1 MAYDKTIQMLIF
13 DGNPSGRIKCELS
26 NWDGRVYK
34 LSRTEL
40 NKFSSRPDA
49 NYTGVYFLFAKDNDN
64 NDLIYVGEAEAIYM
78 RLKQHISD
86 NSLPDWTDC
95 IVVINKDNNLNKAHV
110 KYLESKF
117 YELANQAGRFIVM
130 NKKAPTCSSVS
141 EFDSA
146 MLEEFISSTKLLVNT
161 LGYRVFDTYDF
172 NNNQEQH
179 QESPIFYIKAAR
191 GADARGMNESDGF
204 LVLKGSRVATTV
216 VSSYNKYLINL
227 RESMIKSGT
236 INSSFEFTKDQIF
249 TSPSLAAA
257 IVMGRNANGQIEW
270 KTEDHKTIRQ
280 IEAESTV
287 D

>member
-13 DGNPSGRIKCELS
+13 DGNPNGRIKCELS

-40 NKFSSRPDA
+40 NKYSSRPDA

-64 NDLIYVGEAEAIYM
+64 NDLIYIGEAEAIYM

-161 LGYRVFDTYDF
+161 LGYRVFDTYDS

-179 QESPIFYIKAAR
+179 QESPIYYIKAAR

-204 LVLKGSRVATTV
+204 LVLKGSKVATTV
-216 VSSYNKYLINL
+216 TSSFSKYLINL

-236 INSSFEFTKDQIF
+236 INLSYEFTKDQIF

-257 IVMGRNANGQIEW
+257 IVMGRNANGQTEW

-280 IEAESTV
+280 IEAESTI

>member
-13 DGNPSGRIKCELS
+13 DGNPNGRIKCELS

-40 NKFSSRPDA
+40 NKYSSRPDA

-64 NDLIYVGEAEAIYM
+64 NDLIYIGEAEAIYM

-161 LGYRVFDTYDF
+161 LGYRVFDTYDS

-179 QESPIFYIKAAR
+179 QESPIYYIKAAR

-204 LVLKGSRVATTV
+204 LVLKGSKVATTV
-216 VSSYNKYLINL
+216 TSSFSKYLINL

-236 INSSFEFTKDQIF
+236 INSSYEFTKDQIF

-257 IVMGRNANGQIEW
+257 IVMGRNANGQTEW

-280 IEAESTV
+280 IEAESTI

>member
-13 DGNPSGRIKCELS
+13 DGNPNGRIKCELS

-40 NKFSSRPDA
+40 GQFNNRPDA

-64 NDLIYVGEAEAIYM
+64 NDLIYVGEAEAIYL

-86 NSLPDWTDC
+86 NCLPDWTDC

-117 YELANQAGRFIVM
+117 YELANQAGRFIVT

-146 MLEEFISSTKLLVNT
+146 MLQEFISSTKLLVNT
-161 LGYRVFDTYDF
+161 LGYRVFDTYDAIIT
-172 NNNQEQH
+172 QEQT
-179 QESPIFYIKAAR
+179 PKTTFYIKAAR
-191 GADARGMNESDGF
+191 GADARGIIDSDGF
-204 LVLKGSRVATTV
+204 LVMKGSRIATTV
-216 VSSYNKYLINL
+216 TNSFSKYLNTL
-227 RESMIKSGT
+227 RDSMIKSGT
-236 INSSFEFTKDQIF
+236 INSSYEFTKDQVF

-257 IVMGRNANGQIEW
+257 IVMGRNANGQTEW
-270 KTEDHKTIRQ
+270 RTEDHKTIRQ
-280 IEAESTV
+280 IEAENTIE
-287 D
+287 

>member
-13 DGNPSGRIKCELS
+13 DGNPNGRIKCELS

-40 NKFSSRPDA
+40 NKFSTRPDA

-64 NDLIYVGEAEAIYM
+64 NDLIYVGEAEAIHT

-86 NSLPDWTDC
+86 NCLPDWTDC

-117 YELANQAGRFIVM
+117 YELANQAGRFIVT

-161 LGYRVFDTYDF
+161 LGYRVFDTYDA
-172 NNNQEQH
+172 NSAQEQ
-179 QESPIFYIKAAR
+179 QPKTIFYIKAAR
-191 GADARGMNESDGF
+191 GADARGIIDADGF
-204 LVLKGSRVATTV
+204 LVLKGSRIAESVTN
-216 VSSYNKYLINL
+216 SFSKYLISL
-227 RESMIKSGT
+227 RDSMIKSGT
-236 INSSFEFTKDQIF
+236 INNSFEFTRDQVF

-257 IVMGRNANGQIEW
+257 IVMGRNANGQTEW
-270 KTEDHKTIRQ
+270 RTESHKTIRQ
-280 IEAESTV
+280 IEAESTLE
-287 D
+287 

>member
-13 DGNPSGRIKCELS
+13 DGNPNGRIKCELS

-40 NKFSSRPDA
+40 NKFSTRPDA

-64 NDLIYVGEAEAIYM
+64 NDLIYVGEAEAIHM

-86 NSLPDWTDC
+86 TCLPDWTDC

-117 YELANQAGRFIVM
+117 YELANQASRFIVT

-161 LGYRVFDTYDF
+161 LGYRVFDTYDT
-172 NNNQEQH
+172 NSAQERQ
-179 QESPIFYIKAAR
+179 PKTIFYIKAAR
-191 GADARGMNESDGF
+191 GADARGIIDADGF
-204 LVLKGSRVATTV
+204 LVLKGSRIAQSVTN
-216 VSSYNKYLINL
+216 SFSKYLISL
-227 RESMIKSGT
+227 RDSMIKSGT
-236 INSSFEFTKDQIF
+236 INTSFEFTRDQVF

-257 IVMGRNANGQIEW
+257 IVMGRNANGQTEW

-280 IEAESTV
+280 IEAESTLE
-287 D
+287 

>member
-13 DGNPSGRIKCELS
+13 DGNPNGRIKCELS

-40 NKFSSRPDA
+40 NKFSTRPDA

-64 NDLIYVGEAEAIYM
+64 NDLVYVGEAEAIHA

-86 NSLPDWTDC
+86 NCLPDWTDC
-95 IVVINKDNNLNKAHV
+95 IVVTNKDNNLNKAHV

-130 NKKAPTCSSVS
+130 NKKVPTCSSVS

-161 LGYRVFDTYDF
+161 LGYRVFDTYET
-172 NNNQEQH
+172 NSAQEQ
-179 QESPIFYIKAAR
+179 QPKTIYYIKAAR
-191 GADARGMNESDGF
+191 GADARGIIDADGF
-204 LVLKGSRVATTV
+204 LVLKGSRIAESVTI
-216 VSSYNKYLINL
+216 SFSKYLNNL
-227 RESMIKSGT
+227 RDSMIKSGT
-236 INSSFEFTKDQIF
+236 INTSFEFTRDQVF

-257 IVMGRNANGQIEW
+257 IVMGRNANGQTEW
-270 KTEDHKTIRQ
+270 RTENHKTIRQ
-280 IEAESTV
+280 IEAESTLE
-287 D
+287 